1 MRDYSKLSPTFW
13 TGATGKELRRRG
25 SEGVVVALYLMSS
38 PHSNMLGLYYQP
50 RLYMAHETGL
60 GIEGASKGLRDCIE
74 CGFCQYDDATEMV
87 WVPEMAAYQIG
98 DALASG
104 DKRCKGI
111 QKDFLALPNNPF
123 VGAFFE
129 RYGKAFHLTKRHPF
143 EAAEPQKPEAPYQAP
158 SEPHRSQEQE
168 QEQEQE
174 YSEAKASGAAAP
186 PARVENLAGEQQAG
200 LPGIA
205 PPAEPEPKPLTDRDR
220 VWAMGPPLLGDTP
233 SSRSL
238 LGKLAATYTDAVL
251 ADVLGEAVIERP
263 SEPKAWVTAACAA
276 RSSAKPK
283 ANGHEPADLLADPK
297 PAWALQ
303 AGFPDRFVAENAGC
317 NRFNAKHFRDG
328 RRVAA

>member
-1 MRDYSKLSPTFW
+1 MRDYAKLSPTFW
-13 TGATGKELRRRG
+13 TGQTGKELRRRG

-60 GIEGASKGLRDCIE
+60 GIEGASKGLQDCID
-74 CGFCQYDDATEMV
+74 CGFCEYDDATEVV

-111 QKDFLALPNNPF
+111 QKDYLALPNNPF
-123 VGAFFE
+123 VGHFFA
-129 RYGKAFHLTKRHPF
+129 RYAKPFHLTKAHAF
-143 EAAEPQKPEAPYQAP
+143 EPQKAGNQEAPYQAP
-158 SEPHRSQEQE
+158 SKPHRSQEQE

-174 YSEAKASGAAAP
+174 YSEAKASGAVAP
-186 PARVENLAGEQQAG
+186 PPRVDGSADDPPPLLLG
-200 LPGIA
+200 LEPA
-205 PPAEPEPKPLTDRDR
+205 PPEPDPKPLTDRDR

-233 SSRSL
+233 TSRSL

-251 ADVLGEAVIERP
+251 ADVLAEAVIERP

-276 RSSAKPK
+276 RGKARPK
-283 ANGHEPADLLADPK
+283 VNGHEPIDLLGDPT
-297 PAWALQ
+297 PSWALQ
-303 AGFPDRFVAENAGC
+303 AGFTDRFTAENAGC
-317 NRFNAKHFRDG
+317 NRNNAAKFRDG
-328 RRVAA
+328 RRQE